1 MMHRL
6 TARSAA
12 SAALLLACAWA
23 TPARAGDPI
32 LLQSHAGAIP
42 DDARTYVAQLVRALG
57 SDAPLHGAALGKK
70 VEASLSDTA
79 GSKTRPVGIR
89 QLVEQGRKR
98 FINGEFRQAIA
109 KLEQARGQLTRKVAL
124 VASDQGLR
132 DTLHKASL
140 FLAHAYLRDK
150 QGERATERISEVIR
164 SFPDRDLSLA
174 RYGPDLATFYRK
186 VRQELN
192 RQPRGSLTITS
203 EAQGCL
209 VFVNERFVGMS
220 PATVKDLL
228 PGRYRI
234 YVQRPR
240 QQGRIHLVTLNGG
253 SHQVT
258 VDFALDRVLHTEPFV
273 GFRFEDRAAKE
284 RDEVQH
290 AAAVARALDAPMVL
304 LLGFHTY
311 QGRRTLQGTA
321 ISAATSRI
329 IRSGMVALEPAA
341 PSPETLRALGQF
353 LVAGKEGGDL
363 IIKPAAGGL
372 TDLGNAGGGAGAD
385 DGPGFFSARVFK
397 WITLGLGVASLATGI
412 ALIAVDGGGTC
423 EAGTGGL
430 CPERFET
437 QTPGIVLT
445 AVGGAALVT
454 SGILFYVDAGS
465 DERAPSRSAA
475 ALLPWFDRRG
485 GGLAAIL
492 SF

>member
-6 TARSAA
+6 TAHTTA
-12 SAALLLACAWA
+12 SAALLVACAWA
-23 TPARAGDPI
+23 APAQAGKPI

-42 DDARTYVAQLVRALG
+42 DDAKTYVAQFVRALG

-70 VEASLSDTA
+70 IEASLSGTA
-79 GSKTRPVGIR
+79 GSKTRPVGIQ

-109 KLEQARGQLTRKVAL
+109 KLEQARGQLTKKVAL

-203 EAQGCL
+203 EAEGCL
-209 VFVNERFVGMS
+209 VFINERFVGMS
-220 PATVKDLL
+220 PATVKNLL

-234 YVQRPR
+234 YVQRPQ

-273 GFRFEDRAAKE
+273 GFRFEDRAAKK
-284 RDEVQH
+284 RAEVQH

-311 QGRRTLQGTA
+311 EGRRTLQGTA
-321 ISAATSRI
+321 ISAATSRT

-341 PSPETLRALGQF
+341 PSPETLHDLGQF
-353 LVAGKEGGDL
+353 LMAGKEGGPL
-363 IIKPAAGGL
+363 IIKPKPPIDKL
-372 TDLGNAGGGAGAD
+372 TDPSNK
-385 DGPGFFSARVFK
+385 DGPGFFSARIFK
-397 WITLGLGVASLATGI
+397 WITLGLGVASLGTGI

-423 EAGTGGL
+423 ESGPGGL

-465 DERAPSRSAA
+465 NERAPSRSTG
-475 ALLPWFDRRG
+475 ALFPWFGRRG
-485 GGLAAIL
+485 GGLAAIF

>member
-1 MMHRL
+1 MTRST
-6 TARSAA
+6 TARTVAGV
-12 SAALLLACAWA
+12 ALLLACAWSG
-23 TPARAGDPI
+23 PARAGNSI
-32 LLQSHAGAIP
+32 LLQSHAGEIP
-42 DDARTYVAQLVRALG
+42 DDAGTYVAQLVRALG
-57 SDAPLHGAALGKK
+57 SDAPLHGAALGQK
-70 VEASLSDTA
+70 VEASLSGTA
-79 GSKTRPVGIR
+79 GSKSRPVGI
-89 QLVEQGRKR
+89 QQQVEQGRKR

-109 KLEQARGQLTRKVAL
+109 KLEQARGQLMKKVAL
-124 VASDQGLR
+124 VASDQRLR

-164 SFPDRDLSLA
+164 SFPDRDLSLV

-186 VRQELN
+186 VRQELT
-192 RQPRGSLTITS
+192 RQPRGSLTITT
-203 EAQGCL
+203 EAEGCL

-228 PGRYRI
+228 PGKYRI

-258 VDFALDRVLHTEPFV
+258 VDFGLDRVLNTEPFV

-284 RDEVQH
+284 REEVQH

-304 LLGFHTY
+304 LLGFHSY

-372 TDLGNAGGGAGAD
+372 TDLSNGGGGAGAE
-385 DGPGFFSARVFK
+385 DGPGFFSARIFK
-397 WITLGLGVASLATGI
+397 WITLGLGVASLATGV
-412 ALIAVDGGGTC
+412 ALIALDGGGTC
-423 EAGTGGL
+423 EAGSGGL
-430 CPERFET
+430 CPERYET
-437 QTPGIVLT
+437 MTPGIVLT

-465 DERAPSRSAA
+465 AERGPAKSA
-475 ALLPWFDRRG
+475 ALLPWFGRRS
-485 GGLAAIL
+485 GGLAATVL
-492 SF
+492 F